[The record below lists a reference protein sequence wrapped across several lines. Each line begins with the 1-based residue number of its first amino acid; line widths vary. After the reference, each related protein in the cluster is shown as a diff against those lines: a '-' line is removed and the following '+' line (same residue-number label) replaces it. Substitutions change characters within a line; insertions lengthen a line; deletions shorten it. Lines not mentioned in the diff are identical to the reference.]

1 MARAAP
7 ARAAGRLRIRR
18 RAAMMLVRRLCH
30 AHRMQ
35 ALLSRCR
42 CSHSTSAA
50 AAAASHSNVHEVVAR
65 LYERELLKDC
75 TDPEALTRLLACARG
90 SVKAYLGFDPTAP
103 SLHVGHLIGLRLLL
117 QLQTAGLPAIAL
129 VGGVTAVVGDPSGRS
144 SARNALP
151 PEAVQHNAQRLH
163 EMLRHLL
170 RCGEEEPMVL
180 DNSAWLEDLRVTD
193 LLTGAGRHMR
203 IGAMLSKENVR
214 TRLVAGGAGLSFAE
228 FAYPLLQGYD
238 WVHLARTHNCRVQI
252 GGSDQ
257 WGNLVDGAGL
267 VRHML
272 DNEEHR
278 DSGAATEKPNASET
292 DIVGLTCPLL
302 VDSTG
307 AKLGKSGGNAVWLD
321 ADLTSPYELYQ
332 YFRRLDTA
340 TADVLLKQLTD
351 VHLEEAAEL
360 VQAQEANAGG
370 AAASEKLAEE
380 VVSWVHGSEAAT
392 AAAHATAALYAGSTA
407 AGANAECDA
416 RTAAAALAHALVVGG
431 GGGGATASL
440 SRADVLGA
448 QLLDVCA
455 RAGLTKSKG
464 EARRLLTAGGLS
476 CNEERCD
483 PNADIKRV
491 ITETDLLQLN
501 VSTSDS
507 EGQRVRESGH
517 DLADTSSVLLL
528 RAGKKKHLLITLT

>member
-1 MARAAP
+1 MLGRCLRHVHRARCAA
-7 ARAAGRLRIRR
+7 A
-18 RAAMMLVRRLCH
+18 LCS
-30 AHRMQ
+30 Q
-35 ALLSRCR
+35 GS
-42 CSHSTSAA
+42 CSHSSAATAA
-50 AAAASHSNVHEVVAR
+50 AAGASQRDAEAVVAR

-75 TDPEALTRLLACARG
+75 TDSEALTRLLTRSRG

-129 VGGVTAVVGDPSGRS
+129 VGGVTAVIGDPSGRS
-144 SARNALP
+144 SARTALS
-151 PEAVQHNAQRLH
+151 PEEVQRNAQRLH
-163 EMLRHLL
+163 IMLL
-170 RCGEEEPMVL
+170 RLLQDTCETNDGPVVL

-203 IGAMLSKENVR
+203 IGAMLGKENVR
-214 TRLVAGGAGLSFAE
+214 TRLVPGASGLSFAE

-238 WVHLARTHNCRVQI
+238 WVHLARAHNCRVQI

-272 DNEEHR
+272 DGEER
-278 DSGAATEKPNASET
+278 RASGATAGQPES
-292 DIVGLTCPLL
+292 DIVGVTCPLL

-332 YFRRLDTA
+332 YFRRLDAA
-340 TADVLLKQLTD
+340 TAHTLLKQLTD
-351 VHLEEAAEL
+351 VPLGEAAEL
-360 VQAQEANAGG
+360 AQQQEANAGG
-370 AAASEKLAEE
+370 AAAAEKLAEE
-380 VVSWVHGSEAAT
+380 VVSWVHGAEAA
-392 AAAHATAALYAGSTA
+392 AAAVNATAALYSSSSVVGTNDAGS
-407 AGANAECDA
+407 DA
-416 RTAAAALAHALVVGG
+416 RGAAAALANALVVGG
-431 GGGGATASL
+431 GGGGATAHL
-440 SRADVLGA
+440 PRADVVGA

-455 RAGLTKSKG
+455 LSGLTKSKG

-476 CNEERCD
+476 CNEQRCD
-483 PNADIKRV
+483 PKADAKRL
-491 ITETDLLQLN
+491 ITDADLLQIDACQ
-501 VSTSDS
+501 SGS
-507 EGQRVRESGH
+507 ESGS
-517 DLADTSSVLLL
+517 AASETSSVLLL